1 MAKLSTKALVVIAL
15 GLSFVF
21 AFLIYGYLGNLATRA
36 TKDSVPVVVAKVD
49 IPPKTRIT
57 AEMVQEARI
66 PADYVQPGAITEL
79 SQVVGVVAREQ
90 IIATEQITQRRLL
103 LEGKSV
109 GFTGII
115 PPDKRAVTVGVSD
128 VTGVAGFVK
137 AGDYVDVVITF
148 EQTVVGD
155 HASKVVLQ
163 NLQVLAA
170 NRDTEAGVA
179 DSANKTAL
187 KSSTVTLAVTP
198 DEAAQ
203 LTLGEEKGKIRLA
216 LRPYLPSDELVA
228 VNAFTPKDLM
238 GVHESP
244 VQKRGG
250 GSNGSAETAPAPAS
264 APAAPASTANH
275 DSGSGIQVIRGTKV
289 SGQ

>member
-1 MAKLSTKALVVIAL
+1 MAKISAKGLVVIAL
-15 GLSFVF
+15 VLSLAT
-21 AFLIYGYLGNLATRA
+21 AFLVYSYLSNLTSRA
-36 TKDSVPVVVAKVD
+36 TGERVPVVVAKVD

-57 AEMVQEARI
+57 AEMVQEVRI
-66 PADYVQPGAITEL
+66 PADYIQPGAMIEL
-79 SQVVGVVAREQ
+79 GKVVGVVAREP
-90 IIATEQITQRRLL
+90 IAANEQITQRLLL

-109 GFTGII
+109 GFTGVI
-115 PPDKRAVTVGVSD
+115 PRGMRAVTVAVSD

-148 EQTVVGD
+148 EQSVVGD

-179 DSANKTAL
+179 DTA
-187 KSSTVTLAVTP
+187 KDKKDAIKASTVTLAVSP
-198 DEAAQ
+198 DDAAK

-216 LRPYLPSDELVA
+216 LRPYLPSDGIIA
-228 VNAFTPKDLM
+228 VNAVTPKDM
-238 GVHESP
+238 VGVHTSP
-244 VQKRGG
+244 VQRGG
-250 GSNGSAETAPAPAS
+250 GGGS
-264 APAAPASTANH
+264 PAAPAAAPSPSQ
-275 DSGSGIQVIRGTKV
+275 DSGPGIQVIRGTKV